1 MKSLAAFLWLQA
13 GPADPSPF
21 GMLVPMLLI
30 FVIFYFLLIRPQQK
44 RQREQETLIK
54 GIEKGDDVVT
64 AGGLHGKVIGVTDDV
79 LTLDI
84 GAYPGE
90 KVRIKV
96 SRSKIESGGKPKREE
111 AKAKKEDAKALK
123 EGAP

>member
-13 GPADPSPF
+13 GPADASPF

-79 LTLDI
+79 LTLDVS
-84 GAYPGE
+84 AFPGE
-90 KVRIKV
+90 RVRIKV
-96 SRSKIESGGKPKREE
+96 SRSKIESGGKTKTKDD
-111 AKAKKEDAKALK
+111 AKAKKDATS
-123 EGAP
+123 